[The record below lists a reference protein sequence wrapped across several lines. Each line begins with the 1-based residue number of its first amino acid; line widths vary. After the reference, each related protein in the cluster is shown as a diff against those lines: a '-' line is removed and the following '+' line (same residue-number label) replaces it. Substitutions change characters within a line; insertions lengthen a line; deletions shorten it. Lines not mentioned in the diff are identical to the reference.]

1 MGRVLRCELEV
12 CSMRH
17 LVVLIH
23 GLHGTAGDLAYL
35 AKLLKA
41 RHAVDTHVLVPTCN
55 EGKTGSGI
63 DAQAQRV
70 VDSIVNEAS
79 LLGLEKSETIAVSL
93 IGHSLGGLIA
103 RMVAHKLIQPNF
115 KLRHYVSIATPHIG
129 SRFKSIIPPDAAAVV
144 AGQTGKELFLMDD
157 KDPLVAALAQAPF
170 LDTLAAFESRTA
182 YGCVQYDLSVGF
194 ETSLIRIDN
203 PCLEPFSTRSIT
215 APLKALMNSM
225 PVAYSFNF
233 TSLTSSQPQL
243 RDVSTPAGE
252 ISSVVEPNTDA
263 SLVHIQQMLQ
273 SLNSLTWTK
282 IAVFPTRPLFGHVD
296 VIVQDERWNAQ
307 FGHSVIQD
315 IVERVLEPQ

>member
-1 MGRVLRCELEV
+1 MGRVLRCELEI

-41 RHAVDTHVLVPTCN
+41 RHAVDMHVLVPTCN

-70 VDSIVNEAS
+70 VDSIVNEAL
-79 LLGLEKSETIAVSL
+79 LLGPEKSENIAVSL
-93 IGHSLGGLIA
+93 IGHSLGGLIS

-115 KLRHYVSIATPHIG
+115 KLRHYVSIATPRLG
-129 SRFKSIIPPDAAAVV
+129 SQFKSIIPPDAAAVV
-144 AGQTGKELFLMDD
+144 AGQTGKELFLT
-157 KDPLVAALAQAPF
+157 PF
-170 LDTLAAFESRTA
+170 LETLTAFESRTT
-182 YGCVQYDLSVGF
+182 YGCAQYDLSVGF

-203 PCLEPFSTRSIT
+203 PYLEPFSTRSIT
-215 APLKALMNSM
+215 APFKALMNSM

-233 TSLTSSQPQL
+233 TSPTSSQPQL

-252 ISSVVEPNTDA
+252 FSIHV
-263 SLVHIQQMLQ
+263 QQMLH
-273 SLNSLTWTK
+273 SLNSLIWTK

-296 VIVQDERWNAQ
+296 VIVQDERWSIQ

-315 IVERVLEPQ
+315 IVKRVLEPH